1 MGAISILGVGHCPM
15 QRFMNSEL
23 REMECAGRRAS
34 RSPPDGLLSRE
45 QQTLWS
51 GWFECDVWSI
61 AKRLH
66 QQAQHTTRLTRLVI
80 LRPWQVGASLR
91 RKWRVRQ

>member
-34 RSPPDGLLSRE
+34 RSPPPPDGLLSRE
-45 QQTLWS
+45 QQTLWG
-51 GWFECDVWSI
+51 GWFECDVGSI
-61 AKRLH
+61 AKTLH
-66 QQAQHTTRLTRLVI
+66 QQVQRTNPTYSACNSPAV
-80 LRPWQVGASLR
+80 ASG
-91 RKWRVRQ
+91 RQPSP